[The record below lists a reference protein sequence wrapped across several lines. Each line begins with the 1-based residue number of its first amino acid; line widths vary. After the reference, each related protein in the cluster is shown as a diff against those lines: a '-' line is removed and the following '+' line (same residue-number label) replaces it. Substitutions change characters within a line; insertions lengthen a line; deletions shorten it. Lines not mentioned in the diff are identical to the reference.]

1 MIPGDWGHGAA
12 RIPRDMSLR
21 TSGDVAAHT
30 LAAVILGAATLAAT
44 PGVVPALTRS
54 EIEDRVRKEAAVRL
68 GVRADDLRISSWDE
82 RTWPD
87 RHLGCAARRG
97 LAEPEPTPGYLF
109 VLDAEGQRQ
118 AYHTDRAG
126 RIVYCPF
133 AAKRLGPIL
142 R

>member
-1 MIPGDWGHGAA
+1 
-12 RIPRDMSLR
+12 MSLR
-21 TSGDVAAHT
+21 TASLLCVVIAGAPAH
-30 LAAVILGAATLAAT
+30 AAT
-44 PGVVPALTRS
+44 PSTVPALTRS
-54 EIEDRVRKEAAVRL
+54 EMEERVRKEAAVRL
-68 GVRADDLRISSWDE
+68 GVSAGDLRVAAWDE

-109 VLDAEGQRQ
+109 VLDADGRRQ

-126 RIVYCPF
+126 RILYCPS
-133 AAKRLGPIL
+133 ASKRLGPIL

>member
-1 MIPGDWGHGAA
+1 
-12 RIPRDMSLR
+12 MSLR
-21 TSGDVAAHT
+21 TASLLCAVVAA
-30 LAAVILGAATLAAT
+30 AAAEAAT
-44 PGVVPALTRS
+44 PSAVPALTRA
-54 EIEDRVRKEAAVRL
+54 EMEERVLKEAAVRL
-68 GVRADDLRISSWDE
+68 GVSADDLRVAARDE

-109 VLDAEGQRQ
+109 ILDADGRRQ
-118 AYHTDRAG
+118 AYHTDRTG
-126 RIVYCPF
+126 RILFCPS